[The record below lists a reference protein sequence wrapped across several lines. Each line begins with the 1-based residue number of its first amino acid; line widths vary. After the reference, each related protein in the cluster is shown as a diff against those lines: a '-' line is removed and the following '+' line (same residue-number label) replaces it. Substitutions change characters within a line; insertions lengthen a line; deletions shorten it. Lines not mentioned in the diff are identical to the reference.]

1 MNPRDETSGPK
12 PREVWRPMS
21 DRSAGGSL
29 ALSPRERARLAGIL
43 SRLSSS
49 FDNERA
55 AAGLLA
61 TAFVT
66 KHNLTWSNVV
76 EMLRP
81 PPGLPVTSGEPQ
93 SKRERR
99 RGGNQWRGY
108 CRRGRV

>member
-1 MNPRDETSGPK
+1 MSGCS
-12 PREVWRPMS
+12 VGAS
-21 DRSAGGSL
+21 QT
-29 ALSPRERARLAGIL
+29 LSPREQARLTAIL

-61 TAFVT
+61 TAFVAR
-66 KHNLTWSNVV
+66 HNLTWSNVV

-81 PPGLPVTSGEPQ
+81 PPGLPVTSGERQ

-108 CRRGRV
+108 CRRRRVGRGAAVDLSA